1 MPVTNHHTLDGE
13 LLRETG
19 PEEHATVERAH
30 RWSAFFGLVLG
41 LALLTGCWQ
50 PNRVEPTTRHIAQDT
65 QREIPIEISEFQ
77 AIEVPTLLP
86 GQERTGHEPSIER
99 LPPAPRRLYEIQ
111 DILVEGENVWIVAT
125 GGVILRVD
133 FEAKKA
139 VVAYVTPESIS
150 CSKLVSPRPGVLMVL
165 QSDYSIVELDPA
177 TGTSREVSPPLN
189 TETAMSMSEVTD
201 IASFGDGTLIIVE
214 RTTDFHENVM
224 SYTHQ
229 LFELDIR
236 TKVKRPLKR
245 LESIGDS
252 ALYIHC
258 AIGSPVFY
266 LHWITSKRMQL
277 SWGLAAYD
285 RWDGTLLWTRA
296 VGSTSNMVVSPSGV
310 IVLDETSRP
319 PLIDSSGSVL
329 GTMQSGRT
337 FAWLD
342 SDHLLVTS
350 YAGLDDLSVYRV
362 SDQTSKEVGIIP
374 IDADLMAYCH
384 ETRRIIV
391 ADRNCRIAYATVR
404 TSFLTGGKH

>member
-1 MPVTNHHTLDGE
+1 
-13 LLRETG
+13 
-19 PEEHATVERAH
+19 
-30 RWSAFFGLVLG
+30 
-41 LALLTGCWQ
+41 
-50 PNRVEPTTRHIAQDT
+50 
-65 QREIPIEISEFQ
+65 
-77 AIEVPTLLP
+77 
-86 GQERTGHEPSIER
+86 
-99 LPPAPRRLYEIQ
+99 
-111 DILVEGENVWIVAT
+111 
-125 GGVILRVD
+125 
-133 FEAKKA
+133 
-139 VVAYVTPESIS
+139 
-150 CSKLVSPRPGVLMVL
+150 MVL

-266 LHWITSKRMQL
+266 LHWITSERMQL